1 VRHITIADK
10 SLLVGNA
17 VADALIRYAALLG
30 QRNSA
35 DTVTIRSIGVDGEQ
49 VDAVFLLNSG
59 TVMMAESTNS
69 TLPEPDNSDA
79 LAYMHDQLQR
89 YENFD
94 LPGGELGDLAEGE
107 LGPEG

>member
-1 VRHITIADK
+1 MKHVTIADK
-10 SLLVGNA
+10 SLLVGDA
-17 VADALIRYAALLG
+17 VADALVRYAALLG

-69 TLPEPDNSDA
+69 TLPEPDNNDA
-79 LAYMHDQLQR
+79 LAYMQDQLQR
-89 YENFD
+89 YENYD
-94 LPGGELGDLAEGE
+94 LPGGELGTEA
-107 LGPEG
+107 